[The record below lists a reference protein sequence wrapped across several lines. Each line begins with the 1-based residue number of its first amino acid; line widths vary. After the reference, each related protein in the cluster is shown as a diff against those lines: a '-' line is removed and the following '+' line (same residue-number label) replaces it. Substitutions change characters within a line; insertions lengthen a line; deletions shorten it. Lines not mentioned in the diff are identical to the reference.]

1 MLKFSHH
8 AANKAWT
15 VEKWLLVGGI
25 TLLAALILGI
35 WGLFAIGNLVSER
48 LPQWAEQGRQAIG
61 VAVRRADDSLPGVR
75 GQVEALAPG
84 VTGKVDDLLGRPPA
98 QDVGGE
104 DVAGMPRY
112 PGMVRT
118 AYRNVDGRRTVT
130 YQVRA
135 DFVDVLQFYREAT
148 QRNGWT
154 ATVLEGG
161 AAREVRSVSQ
171 GGRQLEVTVSR
182 GAIGKLTTVTIA
194 QR

>member
-1 MLKFSHH
+1 MKPGPHTAHH
-8 AANKAWT
+8 ART
-15 VEKWLLVGGI
+15 VKKWLLVGGV
-25 TLLAALILGI
+25 TLLVALILGI

-48 LPQWAEQGRQAIG
+48 LPQWAEQGQQAIG
-61 VAVRRADDSLPGVR
+61 VAVRQADESLPGVR
-75 GQVEALAPG
+75 SQVEALAPG

-118 AYRNVDGRRTVT
+118 AYHNVDGRRTVT
-130 YQVRA
+130 YRGRA
-135 DFVDVLQFYREAT
+135 DFADVLQFYREAT

-161 AAREVRSVSQ
+161 AGREVRSVTQ
-171 GGRQLEVTVSR
+171 GERRLEVTVSR
-182 GAIGKLTTVTIA
+182 GTIGKLTTVTVA
-194 QR
+194 ER

>member
-1 MLKFSHH
+1 MRLAPHPTHH
-8 AANKAWT
+8 VRT
-15 VEKWLLVGGI
+15 VKKWLLVGGV
-25 TLLAALILGI
+25 TLLVALILGI

-48 LPQWAEQGRQAIG
+48 LPQWTEQGRQAIG
-61 VAVRRADDSLPGVR
+61 VVVQQADESLPGVR

-84 VTGKVDDLLGRPPA
+84 VTSKVDDLLGRPPA

-130 YQVRA
+130 YQRHA
-135 DFVDVLQFYREAT
+135 DFADVLQFYRDAT

-154 ATVLEGG
+154 ATVLEGSAG
-161 AAREVRSVSQ
+161 REVRSVSQ
-171 GGRQLEVTVSR
+171 GARRLEVTVSR
-182 GAIGKLTTVTIA
+182 GTIGKLTTVTVA
-194 QR
+194 EQ

>member
-1 MLKFSHH
+1 MKLPQHLAHDARIVK
-8 AANKAWT
+8 
-15 VEKWLLVGGI
+15 KWLLIGGV
-25 TLLAALILGI
+25 TLLVALILGI

-48 LPQWAEQGRQAIG
+48 LPQWTEQGRQAMG
-61 VAVRRADDSLPGVR
+61 VAVRQADDALPGVR
-75 GQVEALAPG
+75 EKIESLAPG
-84 VTGKVDDLLGRPPA
+84 LTDQVDGLLDRPPA

-118 AYRNVDGRRTVT
+118 AYRNVEGRRTVT
-130 YQVRA
+130 YQGRA
-135 DFVDVLQFYREAT
+135 NFAEVLRFYREAT

-161 AAREVRSVSQ
+161 AGREVRAVSQ
-171 GGRQLEVTVSR
+171 GERRLEVTVSR

-194 QR
+194 ER